1 MRITEHLLDPDRS
14 GPWANI
20 AKQVARKYKQT
31 TGRSFDGELL
41 TQAALHDRRPP
52 EVADSV
58 GWGFARKAVRQ
69 MRATCGVCGAQARR
83 RRVEYRDVFLCAS
96 CHLPS
101 AFTNQL
107 HRLLRAQDAPSG
119 MASSVLMQHQLPP
132 LVRQSIPPYMWRS
145 LVLPDGST
153 FQYITDRDLE
163 GMKTW
168 LLRLGLILE
177 RVSGERAHARLQAA
191 SVKMSQDVEE
201 EEPA

>member
-20 AKQVARKYKQT
+20 AKQVARKYRQT
-31 TGRSFDGELL
+31 TGLPFDGELL

-96 CHLPS
+96 CYLPN
-101 AFTNQL
+101 AFTKQL
-107 HRLLRAQDAPSG
+107 HWLLRAQDVPSG
-119 MASSVLMQHQLPP
+119 MARSVLMQHQLPP
-132 LVRQSIPPYMWRS
+132 LVRQSISSHMWRS

-153 FQYITDRDLE
+153 LPYITDRDLE
-163 GMKTW
+163 AMKTW
-168 LLRLGLILE
+168 LLRLGLVLE
-177 RVSGERAHARLQAA
+177 RDAGARACARLQFAGI
-191 SVKMSQDVEE
+191 S
-201 EEPA
+201 

>member
-31 TGRSFDGELL
+31 TGRPFDGELL
-41 TQAALHDRRPP
+41 TQAALLDRRPP
-52 EVADSV
+52 EVVDPV
-58 GWGFARKAVRQ
+58 EWGFARKAVRQ
-69 MRATCGVCGAQARR
+69 MRATCSVCGAQARR
-83 RRVEYRDVFLCAS
+83 RRVESRDVFLCAS
-96 CHLPS
+96 CHLPN

-107 HRLLRAQDAPSG
+107 HWLLRAQDAPSG
-119 MASSVLMQHQLPP
+119 IARSILMQHQLPP
-132 LVRQSIPPYMWRS
+132 LVRQAIPSHMWRS
-145 LVLPDGST
+145 LVLPNGST
-153 FQYITDRDLE
+153 LQYLTDSDLE
-163 GMKTW
+163 GMKVW

-177 RVSGERAHARLQAA
+177 RVSGEQAHARIQAA